1 MAQNQ
6 FINITADGNVAN
18 RKDSS
23 DCRHGVSNGA
33 AAAGDLTL
41 SWDSAKFTTRS
52 QIHGAWT
59 TILKQLSGQLPP

>member
-6 FINITADGNVAN
+6 FLNIVADANLAN
-18 RKDSS
+18 RKDNA
-23 DCRHGVSNGA
+23 DCRHGISNGA

-41 SWDSAKFTTRS
+41 SWDSAKFTRVS
-52 QIHGAWT
+52 HINGAIA